1 MSIRK
6 RKKKMDTTQPITN
19 LRSDELRLAVEQMK
33 IYTDNNPNRLTGDHV
48 VTAFKS
54 LIGSSRICGVPLNVP
69 TSCGDVKTRELPF
82 TGILKVVLFTSPQEV
97 GTFNGTPQIL
107 ELPINDLKAVTT

>member
-54 LIGSSRICGVPLNVP
+54 LIGSSRICGVPLKVP
-69 TSCGDVKTRELPF
+69 TSCGDVKSTTFRIPVKGNSL
-82 TGILKVVLFTSPQEV
+82 VFTSIE
-97 GTFNGTPQIL
+97 QIRSFF
-107 ELPINDLKAVTT
+107 